1 MTTWRLRNWWQW
13 LFTHWWVGVPLMVG
27 GALLGAALA
36 QWVFPTPYWAESR
49 LEVGYNA
56 DAVMRYPE
64 DYKDWMLT
72 TLDGFVTSQQVLQA
86 VQAALPADP
95 YWQNWSLET
104 LASHL
109 HPYWF
114 DAGKWRLHAQADTPE
129 HARTLAGVWGAVAV
143 QQIQQAIA
151 EGETF
156 READARWERL
166 ESQRQSAETALA
178 ALDEAR
184 QALQTWQQRWENGKD
199 AAPTPAERAELR
211 YWASFAILP
220 PGGGTVEP
228 LPKANAS
235 AEAYA
240 AWAEAVQRQLQAASQ
255 AWQAELERLTT
266 EEAEVARIRAEALK
280 KSAGISAEWQVA
292 LAADMPG
299 ADALEAHEPAL
310 WANLTASGSGLK
322 PAAHAVYSWKDGA
335 AAGGFLGMLLWL
347 ALALVAAL
355 LQGERDTDRGDNHA

>member
-1 MTTWRLRNWWQW
+1 MTTWRLRDWWQW
-13 LFTHWWVGVPLMVG
+13 LFAHWWVGVPLMVG
-27 GALLGAALA
+27 GALLGAVLVK
-36 QWVFPTPYWAESR
+36 WVFPTPYWAESR

-86 VQAALPADP
+86 VQAALPNDP
-95 YWQNWSLET
+95 YWQNWDLET
-104 LASHL
+104 LAAHL
-109 HPYWF
+109 RPYWF
-114 DAGKWRLHAQADTPE
+114 DAGQWRLHAQADTPE
-129 HARTLAGVWGAVAV
+129 HARTLAGVWGVVAV

-151 EGETF
+151 EGEAF

-166 ESQRQSAETALA
+166 ESQRQSAEMALT

-184 QALQTWQQRWENGKD
+184 QALQTWQQRWEND
-199 AAPTPAERAELR
+199 EAAAPTPAERAELR
-211 YWASFAILP
+211 YWASFATLP
-220 PGGGTVEP
+220 SGGTAEP
-228 LPKANAS
+228 LPAENAPL
-235 AEAYA
+235 EDYI
-240 AWAEAVQRQLQAASQ
+240 AWAEKVQRQLHAASQ
-255 AWQAELERLTT
+255 AWQAELERLTAA
-266 EEAEVARIRAEALK
+266 EAEAAQIRQQALA

-299 ADALEAHEPAL
+299 ADALKAHEPAL

-335 AAGGFLGMLLWL
+335 AAGGFLGVLAWL

-355 LQGERDTDRGDNHA
+355 LQGESTLPKENSHA